1 MQVGIVTVG
10 GGGDFPRNITCSPL
24 SGLDKDEYFD
34 VMPYAEIAGQYA
46 MQFINAEKMPRKY
59 KIGFSSSPKNQ
70 SHATMRDLGFAARP
84 DGKFDVY
91 SAGGLGLNPMIGV
104 KVAEAVEP
112 KDILKYVRAM
122 WVLFRTYGDYK
133 NRMRARSRFMQE
145 TLGGPENYRKAFQEK
160 LAEVE
165 GTDDFGF
172 EIHPNV
178 ITKTGTDTIQHPRAI
193 PQKQEGL
200 YSVIW
205 HPLGG
210 CPNPEIFCQV
220 SDALQEVEAGEI
232 RLALDETAYLF
243 QTGPERFVFSGQLID
258 LTAGDSATSLFEMAS
273 ACIGSSICQQGV
285 RDSQAVLKAAVEA
298 VREAGIPDGALPAIH
313 ISGCPG
319 SCATPQLAVMGFRG
333 AVKERQSAW
342 LLTINGCELQGK
354 EVFGQEVGVIFETE
368 VPDFLVALGRTVADS
383 GMSFADWL
391 KANPE
396 GIQKAAEPFI

>member
-1 MQVGIVTVG
+1 
-10 GGGDFPRNITCSPL
+10 
-24 SGLDKDEYFD
+24 
-34 VMPYAEIAGQYA
+34 
-46 MQFINAEKMPRKY
+46 
-59 KIGFSSSPKNQ
+59 
-70 SHATMRDLGFAARP
+70 
-84 DGKFDVY
+84 
-91 SAGGLGLNPMIGV
+91 MIGV

-232 RLALDETAYLF
+232 RLALDETAYIVNLNAEEAEKF
-243 QTGPERFVFSGQLID
+243 IAI
-258 LTAGDSATSLFEMAS
+258 TASDTARSQFEMAS

>member
-1 MQVGIVTVG
+1 
-10 GGGDFPRNITCSPL
+10 
-24 SGLDKDEYFD
+24 
-34 VMPYAEIAGQYA
+34 
-46 MQFINAEKMPRKY
+46 
-59 KIGFSSSPKNQ
+59 
-70 SHATMRDLGFAARP
+70 
-84 DGKFDVY
+84 
-91 SAGGLGLNPMIGV
+91 
-104 KVAEAVEP
+104 
-112 KDILKYVRAM
+112 
-122 WVLFRTYGDYK
+122 
-133 NRMRARSRFMQE
+133 MQE
-145 TLGGPENYRKAFQEK
+145 TLGGTENYRKAFEEK

-232 RLALDETAYLF
+232 RLALDETAYIVNLNAEEAEKF
-243 QTGPERFVFSGQLID
+243 IAI
-258 LTAGDSATSLFEMAS
+258 TASDTACSQFEMAS
-273 ACIGSSICQQGV
+273 ACIGASICQQGV

-319 SCATPQLAVMGFRG
+319 SCATPQLAVIGFRG

>member
-1 MQVGIVTVG
+1 MGIVTVG
-10 GGGDFPRNITCSPL
+10 GGGDFPRNTTCSPL

-172 EIHPNV
+172 EIHPNA

-193 PQKQEGL
+193 PQKQDGL

-210 CPNPEIFCQV
+210 CPDPDIFCQV
-220 SDALQEVEAGEI
+220 SDALQN
-232 RLALDETAYLF
+232 TARS
-243 QTGPERFVFSGQLID
+243 Q
-258 LTAGDSATSLFEMAS
+258 FEMAS
-273 ACIGSSICQQGV
+273 ACIGASICQQGV

-319 SCATPQLAVMGFRG
+319 SCATPQLAVIGFRG

>member
-1 MQVGIVTVG
+1 MLFRSAYIV
-10 GGGDFPRNITCSPL
+10 NL
-24 SGLDKDEYFD
+24 
-34 VMPYAEIAGQYA
+34 
-46 MQFINAEKMPRKY
+46 NAEE
-59 KIGFSSSPKNQ
+59 
-70 SHATMRDLGFAARP
+70 AE
-84 DGKFDVY
+84 KFIAITASD
-91 SAGGLGLNPMIGV
+91 
-104 KVAEAVEP
+104 
-112 KDILKYVRAM
+112 
-122 WVLFRTYGDYK
+122 T
-133 NRMRARSRFMQE
+133 ARSQ
-145 TLGGPENYRKAFQEK
+145 
-160 LAEVE
+160 
-165 GTDDFGF
+165 
-172 EIHPNV
+172 
-178 ITKTGTDTIQHPRAI
+178 
-193 PQKQEGL
+193 
-200 YSVIW
+200 
-205 HPLGG
+205 
-210 CPNPEIFCQV
+210 
-220 SDALQEVEAGEI
+220 
-232 RLALDETAYLF
+232 
-243 QTGPERFVFSGQLID
+243 
-258 LTAGDSATSLFEMAS
+258 FEMAS